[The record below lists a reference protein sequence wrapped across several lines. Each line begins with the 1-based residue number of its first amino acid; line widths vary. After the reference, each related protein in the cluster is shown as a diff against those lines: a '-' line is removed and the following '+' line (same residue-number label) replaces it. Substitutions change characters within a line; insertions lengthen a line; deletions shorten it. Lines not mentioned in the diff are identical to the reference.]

1 MNANMHCVN
10 FANRNMIKFLL
21 PKVTQLRAFKKLI
34 LPISIQGR
42 NVIRTRGIFFYI
54 ARNVAFLFAEIA
66 TTTHKNHSFSDIA
79 EVVSIERELA
89 TNTLLQLE
97 AKIENMLGIKENVRC
112 NHLDKL
118 EIDSKNVVGDIE
130 SICQELTGF
139 VQTIR
144 NIRITE
150 TEDNAKLERQNIES
164 FLHNIGHVHK
174 QYSRVSAEL

>member
-1 MNANMHCVN
+1 M
-10 FANRNMIKFLL
+10 
-21 PKVTQLRAFKKLI
+21 
-34 LPISIQGR
+34 
-42 NVIRTRGIFFYI
+42 
-54 ARNVAFLFAEIA
+54 
-66 TTTHKNHSFSDIA
+66 
-79 EVVSIERELA
+79 VSIERELA

-174 QYSRVSAEL
+174 QYSRVSAELKNILLEKHDITFFMCNTTLQGNLIYLDNVPDSPIFEQIEPFEKRLFYTDAVAFIQSKAGDR